1 MYILFKMFYRDV
13 LRPAVQDSV
22 FSSIVNRYPES
33 NASSSISLCLGGKRV
48 DVMIIQAY
56 SCPKD
61 GSGRWYT
68 ESVCIPFTV
77 LEGYGVPVRKFV
89 YGKNE
94 DGYGY
99 RMDRD
104 K

>member
-1 MYILFKMFYRDV
+1 MFYRDV

-56 SCPKD
+56 SCLKD

>member
-1 MYILFKMFYRDV
+1 
-13 LRPAVQDSV
+13 
-22 FSSIVNRYPES
+22 
-33 NASSSISLCLGGKRV
+33 
-48 DVMIIQAY
+48 MIIQAY

-68 ESVCIPFTV
+68 ESVCIPFTA